1 MLIYMHQYNN
11 LKSWIYLKVF
21 LLKHLNTWK
30 CYAKNANTK
39 QIHKRI
45 VELIQLN

>member
-11 LKSWIYLKVF
+11 LNRKNYLKVF
-21 LLKHLNTWK
+21 LLKHFNTWK
-30 CYAKNANTK
+30 CYAKNANIK

-45 VELIQLN
+45 VEVIQLN